1 MILSQNLERPSRIVA
16 TEIFFLKWLR
26 SCSNFVRG
34 ISVMKLSEKL
44 HTTMGLKCTI
54 RHLSKPTAVEAVTAA
69 EAATAADD
77 RSFSPKPS
85 STSQRC
91 NELGT
96 EISMSPN
103 MFERPSCVPFSGQSH
118 LNIFSCPLL
127 LVGLSQNSDRASRIV
142 ATEIFFL
149 KWLRSG

>member
-1 MILSQNLERPSRIVA
+1 M
-16 TEIFFLKWLR
+16 
-26 SCSNFVRG
+26 
-34 ISVMKLSEKL
+34 MKLSEKL

-54 RHLSKPTAVEAVTAA
+54 RHLSKPTAVEATTAAEAAAAA

-127 LVGLSQNSDRASRIV
+127 LVGLSQNADRASRIV
-142 ATEIFFL
+142 ATEIFFSNGSDL
-149 KWLRSG
+149 AQTLSGASQ